1 MKSRPIWHDPSPGR
15 ALPRR
20 RLRGK
25 AAVKHTQARF
35 EGARLRRRGAYTH
48 SVYFASSLSMK
59 SAMMWVAS
67 MDSGKDAS
75 YQKA

>member
-1 MKSRPIWHDPSPGR
+1 MTKSLRLFVTDLPQVNRIRPLLPGSAFVLGTR
-15 ALPRR
+15 CC
-20 RLRGK
+20 
-25 AAVKHTQARF
+25 
-35 EGARLRRRGAYTH
+35 
-48 SVYFASSLSMK
+48 VYFASCLSMK